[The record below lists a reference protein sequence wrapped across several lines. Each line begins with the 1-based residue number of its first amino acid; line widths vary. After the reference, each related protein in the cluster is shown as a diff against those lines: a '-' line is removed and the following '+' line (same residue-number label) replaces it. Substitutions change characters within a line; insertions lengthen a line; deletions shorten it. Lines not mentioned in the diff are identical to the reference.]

1 MEKSVGAVIKKDNK
15 YLILKYGLGHWGFV
29 KGHVEKNETDEDT
42 LYRET
47 EEETDLKK
55 ENIKIINGFKQKIS
69 YYFKREGKTVYK
81 EVNYYLAESDTF
93 NVKISHEHKDY
104 KWLEY
109 KEAMEKLSFKNTKK
123 ILKKAN
129 DFLCK

>member
-1 MEKSVGAVIKKDNK
+1 MEKSVGAVIIKDNK

-29 KGHVEKNETDEDT
+29 KGHVEKNETDKDT

-47 EEETDLKK
+47 EEETGLKK
-55 ENIKIINGFKQKIS
+55 ENIKIIKDFKEKNS

-81 EVNYYLAESDTF
+81 EVNYYLAESSSFSVT
-93 NVKISHEHKDY
+93 ISHEHKDY

-109 KEAMEKLSFKNTKK
+109 EKAIEKLSFKNTKK

-129 DFLCK
+129 DFLSK